1 MTIQIAAGR
10 SFGQI
15 TCALAVREF
24 PPGSPGT
31 DGDDYHPPA
40 TTSETSRTMPHPDK
54 RAALGSL
61 TVKRLGGLCDTFE
74 LERPRG
80 ARKNDLIE
88 MLARSKRISLQ
99 ALLAELKR
107 ESRSAALLASLGTV
121 SRLDNATSLVLGDA
135 LVVLARL
142 PSESVHAVVTDPPY
156 SNLEYAPEN
165 QRKLREGRG
174 GVWRIPPAFD
184 GSTRKPLPRFT
195 VLTDDDYVA
204 MEEFFGRL
212 ADELYRVLV
221 PGGHVLLAS
230 NPLLCEMAFVPFR
243 RHGFEKRGV
252 ITRLVRT
259 LRGGDRP
266 KGAHLEYPE
275 LSVMPRSAHEPWGLF
290 RKPMN
295 GTVAE
300 NLAEFAAGALRRP
313 QPDVPFSDVI
323 VCGPARGV
331 ERQLSDHPSLK
342 PQRFLRQV
350 VRALVPLGR
359 GVVLDPF
366 AGSGST
372 LAAASHVGL
381 ASIGIERDP
390 AYHASAIKTFS
401 KMRDLSLKEAT

>member
-1 MTIQIAAGR
+1 
-10 SFGQI
+10 
-15 TCALAVREF
+15 
-24 PPGSPGT
+24 
-31 DGDDYHPPA
+31 
-40 TTSETSRTMPHPDK
+40 MPHADK
-54 RAALGSL
+54 RAVLGAL
-61 TVKRLGGLCDTFE
+61 TVKRLEGLCDAFE
-74 LERPRG
+74 VESPRG
-80 ARKNDLIE
+80 ARKNDLVE
-88 MLARSKRISLQ
+88 LLALSKRVPLEALQ
-99 ALLAELKR
+99 AELRR
-107 ESRSAALLASLGTV
+107 ESRSAALLAALGTV
-121 SRLDNATSLVLGDA
+121 SKLDDATYLVLGDA
-135 LVVLARL
+135 LDVLSRM
-142 PSESVHAVVTDPPY
+142 PPESVHAVVTDPPY

-195 VLTDDDYVA
+195 VLSDNDYVA
-204 MEEFFGRL
+204 MEDFFGRL

-243 RHGFEKRGV
+243 KRGFEKRGV

-266 KGAHLEYPE
+266 KGAHLEYPD

-300 NLAEFAAGALRRP
+300 NLAQFATGALRRP
-313 QPDVPFSDVI
+313 QSDVPFSDVI
-323 VCGPARGV
+323 DCGPARGG

-366 AGSGST
+366 AGSCST

-381 ASIGIERDP
+381 VSIGIERDP
-390 AYHASAIKTFS
+390 AYHASAIKTFP
-401 KMRDLSLKEAT
+401 KLRDLILKADK

>member
-1 MTIQIAAGR
+1 
-10 SFGQI
+10 
-15 TCALAVREF
+15 
-24 PPGSPGT
+24 
-31 DGDDYHPPA
+31 
-40 TTSETSRTMPHPDK
+40 MPHPDK
-54 RAALGSL
+54 RAALGTL
-61 TVKRLGGLCDTFE
+61 TVKRLRGLCDAFA
-74 LERPRG
+74 LERPG
-80 ARKNDLIE
+80 GVRKNDLIE
-88 MLARSKRISLQ
+88 LLVRSRRVSLE

-107 ESRSAALLASLGTV
+107 ESHSAALLAALGTV
-121 SRLDNATSLVLGDA
+121 SRLDDATSLVLGDA

-142 PSESVHAVVTDPPY
+142 PPESVHAVVTDPPY

-195 VLTDDDYVA
+195 VLTNNDYVA
-204 MEEFFGRL
+204 MEGFFGRL

-221 PGGHVLLAS
+221 PGGHILLAS

-243 RHGFEKRGV
+243 RRGFEKRGV

-266 KGAHLEYPE
+266 KGAHLEYPDI
-275 LSVMPRSAHEPWGLF
+275 SVMPRSAHEPWGLF
-290 RKPMN
+290 RKPMT

-300 NLAEFAAGALRRP
+300 NLAEFATGALRRP

-323 VCGPARGV
+323 ACGPARGV

-372 LAAASHVGL
+372 LAAASHIGL

-390 AYHASAIKTFS
+390 AYHALAIETFP
-401 KMRDLSLKEAT
+401 KLRDLPLKEAK